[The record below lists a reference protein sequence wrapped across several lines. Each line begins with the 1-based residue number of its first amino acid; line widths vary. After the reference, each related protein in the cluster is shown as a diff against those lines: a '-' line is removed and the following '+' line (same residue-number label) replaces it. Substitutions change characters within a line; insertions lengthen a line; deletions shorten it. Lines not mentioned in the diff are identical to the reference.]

1 MSNAPQNQNTTPKP
15 TITDA
20 DVAAYRKEGYLIVRN
35 VFVTSELNDLKNAC
49 DDLQRQGSEYEQDTF
64 AGTAFFNVF
73 RDANPF
79 ATDIEKIA
87 AVPGKIRRVTYPYAV
102 SPTLNEYRTHRKLLG
117 CVTPILGPDVKQI
130 VNQVNFHF
138 PRSSAGWG
146 WHQDYRFRKAGIP
159 DITKNFVQTIIALDL
174 CNKNTGG
181 LRLIPRSHQLGDL
194 KLDLNNEKAETF
206 FDASTA
212 ITPEL
217 QPGDVI
223 LFNSHVIHGSQAN
236 ASDNI
241 RRVYINGFAHGTS
254 TVGMPVVVGGNIVSE
269 VSGKMEYEGDRE
281 TLPKA
286 SKY

>member
-1 MSNAPQNQNTTPKP
+1 MSHSPQNQSKTPKP

-20 DVAAYRKEGYLIVRN
+20 EVASYRQEGYLIVRN
-35 VFVTSELNDLKNAC
+35 VFTPTELIDLRNAC
-49 DDLQRQGSEYEQDTF
+49 DDLQRQGSNFEQDTF
-64 AGTAFFNVF
+64 SGSAFFNVF

-79 ATDIEKIA
+79 ASNIENIA
-87 AVPGKIRRVTYPYAV
+87 VVPGKIRRVTYPYAV
-102 SPTLNEYRTHRKLLG
+102 SPTLNEYRTHKKLLG

-146 WHQDYRFRKAGIP
+146 WHQDYRFRKAGIA
-159 DITKNFVQTIIALDL
+159 DMTKNFVQTIIALDI
-174 CNKNTGG
+174 CNLSTGG
-181 LRLIPRSHQLGDL
+181 LRLVPRSHELGDL
-194 KLDLNNEKAETF
+194 KLDLNNEKAETY
-206 FDASTA
+206 FDVSKS

-236 ASDNI
+236 VSNSL
-241 RRVYINGFAHGTS
+241 RRVYINGFAHGS
-254 TVGMPVVVGGNIVSE
+254 AGIGMPVVVAGNIVSE

-281 TLPKA
+281 SLPKA